1 MSMNPQINKEF
12 IFSYLSGST
21 SALQKQMVDEWVKEP
36 DNEELFYKWLI
47 EYETQKPQ
55 YLTDVAKGIDL
66 FHDYANNFDRNLN
79 SEYQQTVEPIVLH
92 RPALKTSWMVAASVI
107 LGLVIGSWIFR
118 DSIVYQT
125 YTTGFGETKS
135 LILSDSTNVTL
146 NSNSSLRVPRF
157 GFGTKTREVLLA
169 GEANFLVT
177 HKSDNQ
183 KFMVKT
189 TQGLEVVVFG
199 TEFIVYA
206 RAKESKVVLNKG
218 KVQLRY
224 QEGNIQKQIIMK
236 PGDLITFDKINHLK
250 KEVTTQPEKYAAWKD
265 HRFIFE
271 DTTLGEFATIMQE
284 NYGITVIVKDSTLAN
299 RTLIGSFRADNADE
313 LLQIVSEVFNVNI
326 NRTGNTVVMTDN

>member
-1 MSMNPQINKEF
+1 MNSKINKEF

-21 SALQKQMVDEWVKEP
+21 SALQKQIVNEWIKESH
-36 DNEELFYKWLI
+36 NEELFYKWLV
-47 EYETQKPQ
+47 EFETQKPQ
-55 YLTDVAKGIDL
+55 YLTDVSKGIEVL
-66 FHDYANNFDRNLN
+66 RDYAVEFEKNPTFKH
-79 SEYQQTVEPIVLH
+79 QQIIEPIPLFSH
-92 RPALKTSWMVAASVI
+92 FFKTSWVVAASVI
-107 LGLVIGSWIFR
+107 FGLVIGSWIFK

-125 YTTGFGETKS
+125 YSTGFGETRS
-135 LILSDSTNVTL
+135 IILGDSTNVTL

-157 GFGTKTREVLLA
+157 GFGIKTREVFLS

-189 TQGLEVVVFG
+189 NQGLEVVVFG

-206 RAKESKVVLNKG
+206 REKESKVILNKG

-224 QEGNIQKQIIMK
+224 QEGNVLKQLIMK
-236 PGDLITFDKINHLK
+236 PGDLITFDEINHLK

-271 DTTLGEFATIMQE
+271 DTTFEDFAKIMKE
-284 NYGITVIVKDSTLAN
+284 NYGIIVITKDTTLAN

-313 LLQIVSEVFNVNI
+313 LLQIVSEAFNVNI
-326 NRTGNTVVMTDN
+326 NRTGNTVILTDNQ

>member
-1 MSMNPQINKEF
+1 MNSNINKAF
-12 IFSYLSGST
+12 IFSYLSGDT
-21 SALQKQMVDEWVKEP
+21 TALQKQMINEWVKEP
-36 DNEELFYKWLI
+36 ANEELFYKWLV

-55 YLTDVAKGIDL
+55 YLTDVSKGIER
-66 FHDYANNFDRNLN
+66 FHDYANKFDENADFNYPQHL
-79 SEYQQTVEPIVLH
+79 EQEVHAIYP
-92 RPALKTSWMVAASVI
+92 LKKRWMMAASVI
-107 LGLVIGSWIFR
+107 LGLLISSWIFK
-118 DSIVYQT
+118 DSIIYQT
-125 YTTGFGETKS
+125 YSTGFGETKS
-135 LILSDSTNVTL
+135 LVLSDNTNVTL

-157 GFGTKTREVLLA
+157 GFGSKTRKVLLK

-183 KFMVKT
+183 KFMVQT
-189 TQGLEVVVFG
+189 NQGLEVVVFG

-206 RAKESKVVLNKG
+206 REKKSKVILNKG
-218 KVQLRY
+218 KVMLRY
-224 QEGNIQKQIIMK
+224 QEGTIQKQLTMK

-250 KEVTTQPEKYAAWKD
+250 KEITTQPEKYAAWKD

-271 DTTLGEFATIMQE
+271 DTTLEEFATIMQE